1 MADPVVEGVGVGSD
15 SPADKVEVTARHVR
29 SASSSSSSSSSSD
42 SDSDKK
48 HSRSRS
54 EMFHLFGRQKPVHSA
69 LGGGKRMY
77 LISSHHFV
85 VLAKQHLYF
94 PFSLL
99 WIQYCDFEE
108 YLFIILTYTSI

>member
-29 SASSSSSSSSSSD
+29 SASSSSSSSSSSG

-48 HSRSRS
+48 HSRS

-85 VLAKQHLYF
+85 VLAKQHLYV
-94 PFSLL
+94 PFGLL